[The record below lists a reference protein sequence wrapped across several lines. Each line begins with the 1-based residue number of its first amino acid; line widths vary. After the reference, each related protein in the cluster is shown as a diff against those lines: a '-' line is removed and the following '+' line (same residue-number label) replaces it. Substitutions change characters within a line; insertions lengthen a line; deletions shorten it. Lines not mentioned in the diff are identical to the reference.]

1 MERLLP
7 PAAWGG
13 KLVMNLKNS
22 RQGLF
27 KVGLLIGLA
36 VVITMMI
43 APNLNLFPAL
53 VPKDIEEGQIIPE
66 EIIVTDELSL
76 IDEKSTEAR
85 RLAAEEG
92 FPPIYDYDPRLKNK
106 KVKALRA
113 EFAKMRAKLAK
124 RREITTE
131 IQNKILRNSQTQIE
145 NLAAIEGNRLR
156 RGVLDNQS
164 RILIDE
170 IGRLNDLGKPAP
182 LQVLRLEKLRFD
194 LLAVDAQ
201 KVSAAEEG
209 KQMQAKKAEVRKDG
223 LRLSKAEDQLRKGEQ
238 STMATLKAEFETALG
253 ISIEGPAFNL
263 LRGAQFNKDLAE
275 QVISL
280 LIAVY
285 DDKIVPSLEGIVP
298 KANAIQIQTL
308 ESNKLER
315 FEDLKSISDV
325 PKVRAQIEKL
335 AKDPSFS
342 QKYIEYRGGV
352 VSLAQRLIRANLTEN
367 KGDTERL
374 RNELLKNLTP
384 RYFKLTKGD
393 TVAKK
398 GDVATAEQAVIIRA
412 LNLHYL
418 NNPKYPQIIGTFL
431 IVLLTLGLS
440 FRLMRQH
447 KPAGMN
453 SFRQPV
459 LLAILVL
466 VTLLSGQ
473 LILLLGRALTT
484 IYIFIPDTSFIYLM
498 PAALAAML
506 AGILFSFEIAVFLGF
521 AASLCM
527 AIMLDSSLSSYF
539 LFAVIGSF
547 VASIPLQNYQ
557 SRFSIWQQGLRI
569 SAINVVVLGVLNL
582 LEQSPLTWQL
592 GWNLGAAALNG
603 LGVAFLAGTLLP
615 VIEKLFDITT
625 DLRLL
630 EFSNMNHPALK
641 ELSVR
646 APGTYIHSIVVGNLS
661 ESAAEGIQA
670 NPLMVRVASYYH
682 DLGKMLCPLYFI
694 ENQGKKNY
702 HDDLPAHTSA
712 RIIINHIK
720 DGVEIARRYKLGK
733 AITDIIGQHHG
744 QSLVRYF
751 FHKAQEERGELGD
764 PLDENDFRYPGPKP
778 QNKEA
783 ALVMVADV
791 TEAATRSLSDPS
803 PEAIRQMVQTLATRI
818 YSDGQLDQS
827 GMTFND
833 LNYIEKTFTK
843 MLVSIHHHRIA
854 YPDLEGAGEQP
865 RPGTPGPFRK
875 PEDHDQAEPTGL
887 SPEKPAEES
896 A

>member
-1 MERLLP
+1 
-7 PAAWGG
+7 
-13 KLVMNLKNS
+13 MNLKNS

-53 VPKDIEEGQIIPE
+53 VPKDIEEGQKISEAII
-66 EIIVTDELSL
+66 ITDELSL
-76 IDEKSTEAR
+76 IDEKSTDSR
-85 RLAAEEG
+85 RLAALEE
-92 FPPIYDYDPRLKNK
+92 FPPVYDYDPRLKNK
-106 KVKALRA
+106 KVEAVRT
-113 EFAKMRAKLAK
+113 EFAKMRKKLAE
-124 RREITTE
+124 RLEITTE
-131 IQNKILRNSQTQIE
+131 TQNRILRNSQAQLE
-145 NLAAIEGNRLR
+145 NLVAIEGNRLR

-170 IGRLNDLGKPAP
+170 IGRLNDLEKPAP

-201 KVSAAEEG
+201 KVSAAQEG
-209 KQMQAKKAEVRKDG
+209 KQMQAKKAEFRTEG
-223 LRLSKAEDQLRKGEQ
+223 LRLSKAEDELRKGEQ
-238 STMATLKAEFETALG
+238 QTMATLKAGFESGLG

-263 LRGAQFNKDLAE
+263 LREAQFNKELAG

-280 LIAVY
+280 LITVY
-285 DDKIVPSLEGIVP
+285 DDKIVPSLEGIIP

-315 FEDLKSISDV
+315 FEDLKSVTDV
-325 PKVRAQIEKL
+325 PKVRARVEKL

-342 QKYIEYRGGV
+342 KKFVEYRGGV
-352 VSLAQRLIRANLTEN
+352 VSLARRLIRANLTEN

-374 RNELLKNLTP
+374 KNELVKNLTP
-384 RYFKLTKGD
+384 RYFKLKKGD

-398 GDVATAEQAVIIRA
+398 GDVATAEQAEIIRA

-418 NNPKYPQIIGTFL
+418 TNPKYPQIIGTFL
-431 IVLLTLGLS
+431 IVLLTLGLC

-466 VTLLSGQ
+466 VTLSFAQ

-484 IYIFIPDTSFIYLM
+484 IYIFIPDTSFNYLV
-498 PAALAAML
+498 PGALTAML
-506 AGILFSFEIAVFLGF
+506 AGILLSFEIAVFLGF
-521 AASLCM
+521 AASLSL
-527 AIMLDSSLSSYF
+527 AIMLDNSLSYF

-582 LEQSPLTWQL
+582 LEQNPLTWQL

-603 LGVAFLAGTLLP
+603 LGVAFLAATLLP

-646 APGTYIHSIVVGNLS
+646 APGTYHHSIVVGNLS
-661 ESAAEGIQA
+661 ESAADGIQA
-670 NPLMVRVASYYH
+670 NPLLVRVASYYH

-702 HDDLPAHTSA
+702 HDDLPAYTSA

-733 AITDIIGQHHG
+733 AITDIIAQHHG

-783 ALVMVADV
+783 GLVMVADV

-854 YPDLEGAGEQP
+854 YPDLEGTGEQP

-875 PEDHDQAEPTGL
+875 LEDHDAAEPTGKPTEK
-887 SPEKPAEES
+887 STEKPVEES

>member
-1 MERLLP
+1 
-7 PAAWGG
+7 
-13 KLVMNLKNS
+13 MNLKKS
-22 RQGLF
+22 RQELF

-36 VVITMMI
+36 VVITLMI

-66 EIIVTDELSL
+66 DIIVTDDLSL
-76 IDEKSTEAR
+76 IDEKSTDSR
-85 RLAAEEG
+85 RLAASKD
-92 FPPIYDYDPRLKNK
+92 FPPVYDYDPRLKNK
-106 KVKALRA
+106 KVDAVRT
-113 EFAKMRAKLAK
+113 EFAKMRKKLAE
-124 RREITTE
+124 RREIITE
-131 IQNKILRNSQTQIE
+131 TQNRILRNSQAKLE
-145 NLAAIEGNRLR
+145 NLVAIEGNRLR

-170 IGRLNDLGKPAP
+170 IGRLNDLQKLAP

-209 KQMQAKKAEVRKDG
+209 KQMLAKKAE
-223 LRLSKAEDQLRKGEQ
+223 LRREGSRWAKAEDDLRKGEPL
-238 STMATLKAEFETALG
+238 TIATLKDDFESALG
-253 ISIEGPAFNL
+253 ISIEEPAFNL
-263 LRGAQFNKDLAE
+263 LREAQFNKELAG
-275 QVISL
+275 QAISL
-280 LIAVY
+280 LISVY
-285 DDKIVPSLEGIVP
+285 DEKIVPSLEGIVP
-298 KANAIQIQTL
+298 QVNAIQIQTL

-315 FEDLKSISDV
+315 FEDLKSVTDV
-325 PKVRAQIEKL
+325 PRVRALIEKR

-342 QKYIEYRGGV
+342 KKFIEYRGGV
-352 VSLAQRLIRANLTEN
+352 VSLARRLIRANLTEN

-374 RNELLKNLTP
+374 KKLLLNNLTP
-384 RYFKLTKGD
+384 RYFKLKKGD
-393 TVAKK
+393 MVAKK
-398 GDVATAEQAVIIRA
+398 GDLATAEQAEIIRA

-418 NNPKYPQIIGTFL
+418 TNPKYPQIIGTFL
-431 IVLLTLGLS
+431 IVLLTLGLC

-447 KPAGMN
+447 QPASMN
-453 SFRQPV
+453 SFRQPL

-466 VTLLSGQ
+466 VTLLFAQ
-473 LILLLGRALTT
+473 LILLMGRALTT
-484 IYIFIPDTSFIYLM
+484 IYIFVPDTSFNYLV
-498 PAALAAML
+498 PGALTAML

-521 AASLCM
+521 AASLCL
-527 AIMLDSSLSSYF
+527 AIMLDNSLSYF

-582 LEQSPLTWQL
+582 LEQNPLTWQL

-603 LGVAFLAGTLLP
+603 MGVAFLVATLLP

-646 APGTYIHSIVVGNLS
+646 APGTYHHSIVVGNLS

-670 NPLMVRVASYYH
+670 NPLLVRVASYYH

-733 AITDIIGQHHG
+733 AITDIIAQHHG
-744 QSLVRYF
+744 QSLVRFF
-751 FHKAQEERGELGD
+751 FHKAQDERGELGD
-764 PLDENDFRYPGPKP
+764 PVDENDFRYPGPKP
-778 QNKEA
+778 QTKEA
-783 ALVMVADV
+783 GLVMVADV

-803 PEAIRQMVQTLATRI
+803 PETIRKMVQTLATRI

-843 MLVSIHHHRIA
+843 MLISIHHHRIA
-854 YPDLEGAGEQP
+854 YPDLEGTGQQP
-865 RPGTPGPFRK
+865 HPGTPGPFGK
-875 PEDHDQAEPTGL
+875 PEDNDAAEATEKSTGKPT
-887 SPEKPAEES
+887 EKLTEES

>member
-1 MERLLP
+1 
-7 PAAWGG
+7 
-13 KLVMNLKNS
+13 MNLKIS

-27 KVGLLIGLA
+27 KAGLMIGLA
-36 VVITMMI
+36 AVITLMI

-53 VPKDIEEGQIIPE
+53 VPNNIEEGQIIPDD
-66 EIIVTDELSL
+66 IIVTDDLSL
-76 IDEKSTEAR
+76 IDEKSTESR
-85 RLAAEEG
+85 RLAALKE
-92 FPPIYDYDPRLKNK
+92 FPPVYDYDPRLKNK
-106 KVKALRA
+106 KVAAARA
-113 EFAKMRAKLAK
+113 EFAKMRNKLAK
-124 RREITTE
+124 RREIITE
-131 IQNKILRNSQTQIE
+131 TQNSALRNSRAHLE
-145 NLAAIEGNRLR
+145 NLAAIVENRQR
-156 RGVLDNQS
+156 RKVLDNQS

-170 IGRLNDLGKPAP
+170 IGRLNDLKKLAP

-194 LLAVDAQ
+194 LLAVAAQ

-209 KQMQAKKAEVRKDG
+209 KQMQAKKAEFRTEG
-223 LRLSKAEDQLRKGEQ
+223 ARLAKAENELRKGEKRA
-238 STMATLKAEFETALG
+238 MATLKAEFESALG
-253 ISIEGPAFNL
+253 ISIENPAFNL
-263 LRGAQFNKDLAE
+263 LREAQFNKELAE

-280 LIAVY
+280 LILVY
-285 DDKIVPSLEGIVP
+285 DDKIVPSLEGISP
-298 KANAIQIQTL
+298 KGNAIQIQTL
-308 ESNKLER
+308 ESNTLER
-315 FEDLKSISDV
+315 FEDLKSVTDV
-325 PKVRAQIEKL
+325 PKVRARIEEL

-342 QKYIEYRGGV
+342 QKFIEYRGGV
-352 VSLAQRLIRANLTEN
+352 VSLARRLIRANLTEN

-374 RNELLKNLTP
+374 KNELVKNQTP
-384 RYFKLTKGD
+384 RYFKLKKGD
-393 TVAKK
+393 SVAKK
-398 GDVATAEQAVIIRA
+398 GDVATAGQAEIIRA

-418 NNPKYPQIIGTFL
+418 TNPKYPQIIGTFL
-431 IVLLTLGLS
+431 IVLLTLGLC

-447 KPAGMN
+447 QPAVLN
-453 SFRQPV
+453 TFRQPV

-466 VTLLSGQ
+466 VTLSFAQ

-484 IYIFIPDTSFIYLM
+484 IYIFIPDTAFNYLV
-498 PAALAAML
+498 PGALTAML
-506 AGILFSFEIAVFLGF
+506 AGILLSFEIAVFLGF
-521 AASLCM
+521 AASLCL
-527 AIMLDSSLSSYF
+527 AIMLDSSLSFF

-569 SAINVVVLGVLNL
+569 SVINVVVLGVLNL
-582 LEQSPLTWQL
+582 LEQNPLSWEL

-603 LGVAFLAGTLLP
+603 LGVAFLAATLLP

-646 APGTYIHSIVVGNLS
+646 APGTYHHSIVVGNLS

-670 NPLMVRVASYYH
+670 NPLLVRVASYYH

-702 HDDLPAHTSA
+702 HDDLPAQTSA

-733 AITDIIGQHHG
+733 AIIDIIAQHHG

-778 QNKEA
+778 QTKEA
-783 ALVMVADV
+783 GLVMVADV
-791 TEAATRSLSDPS
+791 TEAATRSLHDPS
-803 PEAIRQMVQTLATRI
+803 SEAIRKMVQTLATRI

-854 YPDLEGAGEQP
+854 YPDLEGTGDP
-865 RPGTPGPFRK
+865 PPPGIPGPFRQS
-875 PEDHDQAEPTGL
+875 EDHEAAETTEKNAEKIA
-887 SPEKPAEES
+887 EKPTEKIAEKITEES